1 MFDKDG
7 GGSIDPSELREIVR
21 GLFCLAGIKVPDEI
35 LDNRCQVT
43 LIELQTKVCEDF
55 TITEKAPSITRRPS
69 RGLLR
74 DCENFAD
81 GSFSALTNIHLVGD
95 DGCHRCGW

>member
-55 TITEKAPSITRRPS
+55 TITEMANSIPIS
-69 RGLLR
+69 YLLT
-74 DCENFAD
+74 A
-81 GSFSALTNIHLVGD
+81 GSMPV
-95 DGCHRCGW
+95 

>member
-35 LDNRCQVT
+35 LDNRCQVGLT
-43 LIELQTKVCEDF
+43 FLIELQTNH
-55 TITEKAPSITRRPS
+55 RRCFHNHGEGP
-69 RGLLR
+69 
-74 DCENFAD
+74 
-81 GSFSALTNIHLVGD
+81 H
-95 DGCHRCGW
+95 

>member
-35 LDNRCQVT
+35 LDNRCQVN
-43 LIELQTKVCEDF
+43 IIKLQTKVCE
-55 TITEKAPSITRRPS
+55 SS
-69 RGLLR
+69 RGPLLW
-74 DCENFAD
+74 DPYDNFTNTYLQ
-81 GSFSALTNIHLVGD
+81 LTPISIVASQSL
-95 DGCHRCGW
+95 

>member
-43 LIELQTKVCEDF
+43 SYIELQAKVCEDF
-55 TITEKAPSITRRPS
+55 IITEKAPII
-69 RGLLR
+69 L
-74 DCENFAD
+74 FI
-81 GSFSALTNIHLVGD
+81 FI
-95 DGCHRCGW
+95 